1 MIKILKYAELTPA
14 EVFSRSEPVM
24 DVSGTVTEIINDVV
38 ENGDAAL
45 VRYAAKFDGIDPDG
59 FVLELTE
66 EEREAALKKI

>member
-45 VRYAAKFDGIDPDG
+45 VR
-59 FVLELTE
+59 
-66 EEREAALKKI
+66 